1 MSTAQ
6 AGEAPEKSA
15 ESQDAE
21 EAPDIREVEDA
32 KQ

>member
-15 ESQDAE
+15 ESQDTE
-21 EAPDIREVEDA
+21 EAPDTEEVSDA
-32 KQ
+32 K

>member
-15 ESQDAE
+15 ESQNTE
-21 EAPDIREVEDA
+21 EAPDIGEVEDA
-32 KQ
+32 E